1 MSLGSLRCSSVLSL
15 FLLLTTIMR
24 AFCVPS
30 DATSFQCTDL
40 KHISKSYTSE
50 AFIVRVNYTFKG
62 GSYYW
67 EKWSRKGDGSER
79 GEAAVFCKLV
89 VLGLIRKVTLRE
101 DRKGGKESA
110 SPIWVESIQ
119 AEAGTRAWLVK
130 AKPGG
135 VEGTRRQL
143 WDEVWEETG
152 MRTDSKGPWRTEWY
166 SSYWRD
172 RMPLKSFRQRLTW
185 PKRRCP
191 RVTLAEGLRPE
202 LRCTRWN
209 QGDP

>member
-1 MSLGSLRCSSVLSL
+1 MSLGSLHCSSVLSL

-79 GEAAVFCKLV
+79 GEAVVFCKLV

-135 VEGTRRQL
+135 VEGTRDSCEMRYGRKQECGQIARGL
-143 WDEVWEETG
+143 EGQSGTV
-152 MRTDSKGPWRTEWY
+152 RTDGTGCHWRVSDRGWTDLSDVAPEWL
-166 SSYWRD
+166 WLRD
-172 RMPLKSFRQRLTW
+172 WDQS
-185 PKRRCP
+185 
-191 RVTLAEGLRPE
+191 
-202 LRCTRWN
+202 
-209 QGDP
+209 